1 MKTTSTGRPLQNIK
15 SWIFLPSLIRSFL
28 SSFSFLSSTQSNYR
42 SNCLKGGQEE
52 HFVKCLPNNL
62 KTKPD
67 KGWFSPPSQT
77 CRPCPGNKRGWNSVC
92 NNNVNQMIIFWK
104 ELTIPTHHHP
114 NSNPHIL
121 GESGFKSIPYLC
133 AWEYQEHKGK
143 YLKIVYISKNSNLR
157 KLVKN
162 FTQINKAKFRIGQDV

>member
-28 SSFSFLSSTQSNYR
+28 SSFSFLSSTQSWRPSLIRSFSSSFSFLSSTQSNYR

-92 NNNVNQMIIFWK
+92 NNNVNQMIIFGTLESIGQLK
-104 ELTIPTHHHP
+104 E
-114 NSNPHIL
+114 
-121 GESGFKSIPYLC
+121 
-133 AWEYQEHKGK
+133 
-143 YLKIVYISKNSNLR
+143 SKNLISLVRHSINTLQAGISQKKKIRAYR
-157 KLVKN
+157 KVLMAV
-162 FTQINKAKFRIGQDV
+162 